1 MNHQSRIIVEGRLP
15 RRNYVIIL
23 RIDKKWLHE
32 KGCEENDELREK
44 WKVKNLYL
52 TDNTNLKQNKT
63 KTPQY
68 M

>member
-23 RIDKKWLHE
+23 RIDKKRLHE

-44 WKVKNLYL
+44 
-52 TDNTNLKQNKT
+52 
-63 KTPQY
+63 
-68 M
+68 